1 MMNAPLRHPLPA
13 PQQRDKCILVLVQ
26 AYNFDLKGYIHGL

>member
-1 MMNAPLRHPLPA
+1 MMNAPLRRPLPA
-13 PQQRDKCILVLVQ
+13 PQQRDKCILVLVH